1 MVNYS
6 SMNSLRGQGSVA
18 VSELKARVQQ
28 NPLLNGTN
36 RKSHLLNGTDR
47 KNHPLLNGTDRNSL
61 PLLNGTDRRNPPLLN
76 GTAQKNELENESD
89 KEILPPPRQLALMS
103 LKDLPRQPSL
113 GLGFSKSP
121 MDSNSLLSTPP
132 LYSSSASEYQDS
144 PSSVDQREQVSGEDG
159 SLFEE
164 LGSSLSQEGY
174 SVSASANG
182 DILGVSAV
190 SPDFFSSSDVDI
202 GERVNRDDEDDNV
215 VSHVSLPSNFS
226 CSSVECP
233 TRDCSKYHSG
243 GDEYQSE
250 NDSVS
255 IEPPLDKGNREGDD
269 VARKTSQVPFSHT
282 HHSDVRE
289 TDNLLS
295 FGPRRTTSLSLPP
308 PPSSQG
314 LHGSS
319 VFSSTQY
326 GPIVSAAQS
335 TTLSYKGS
343 AESNSTVSTSS
354 AEDEQLLRLVI
365 IP

>member
-1 MVNYS
+1 MVHFS

-36 RKSHLLNGTDR
+36 R
-47 KNHPLLNGTDRNSL
+47 NSL

-76 GTAQKNELENESD
+76 GTAQKNELDNESD
-89 KEILPPPRQLALMS
+89 QHKETLPAPRQLALMS
-103 LKDLPRQPSL
+103 LKDLPKQPPL
-113 GLGFSKSP
+113 GLDFSKSP
-121 MDSNSLLSTPP
+121 LDSISLLSTPP
-132 LYSSSASEYQDS
+132 LYSSNASEYQDS
-144 PSSVDQREQVSGEDG
+144 PSSVDQREQDSDEDG

-164 LGSSLSQEGY
+164 LGSSLGQEGY
-174 SVSASANG
+174 SISASANG

-202 GERVNRDDEDDNV
+202 GERVNRDDEGDNV
-215 VSHVSLPSNFS
+215 VSRVSLPSNFS
-226 CSSVECP
+226 CSSEECP
-233 TRDCSKYHSG
+233 TEDYSKYNSG

-255 IEPPLDKGNREGDD
+255 IEPPLDKGKKEGDD
-269 VARKTSQVPFSHT
+269 VARKTSRVPFSHT
-282 HHSDVRE
+282 QHSEVRE
-289 TDNLLS
+289 PNNLLS
-295 FGPRRTTSLSLPP
+295 FGPRRTTSLGLQPP
-308 PPSSQG
+308 LSPQG

-343 AESNSTVSTSS
+343 AEGNSTVSTSS
-354 AEDEQLLRLVI
+354 AEDEQLLRLLGVLYTDTCM
-365 IP
+365 